1 MQSFRDSRSQT
12 KKPQVL
18 GFGYLGISREGGL
31 AGSGRPKHKG
41 SEEAAEVSF
50 SAFTPTDS

>member
-1 MQSFRDSRSQT
+1 MQGFRNSRSQT

-18 GFGYLGISREGGL
+18 GFGYLAISREGRI

-50 SAFTPTDS
+50 KAFAPTDS